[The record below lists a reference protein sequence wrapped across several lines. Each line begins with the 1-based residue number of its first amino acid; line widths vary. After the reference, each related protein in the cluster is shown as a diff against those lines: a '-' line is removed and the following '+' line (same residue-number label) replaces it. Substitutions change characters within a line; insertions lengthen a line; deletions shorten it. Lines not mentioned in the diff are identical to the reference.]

1 MDINPN
7 DLTTP
12 DLLALLPHVFGFE
25 PRNVLAVQT
34 LIGRGLGTAFTLELP
49 GREIDVAVRRLAT
62 SAVGAV
68 SSVAGADAVL
78 LAVYTDRRSRG
89 PRGRPFESL
98 QSFVAS
104 RLHGSGF
111 HLADSFY
118 VAADGWGSYCCE
130 DPECRLA
137 TPAPLAD
144 LRRRTRELGEF
155 VKGLDSLG

>member
-1 MDINPN
+1 MDTNSN
-7 DLTTP
+7 ELTTP
-12 DLLALLPHVFGFE
+12 DLLALLPHVFGAE
-25 PRNVLAVQT
+25 PRNVLAIQT
-34 LIGRGLGTAFTLELP
+34 MVSRGLGTAFTLELP
-49 GREIDVAVRRLAT
+49 KREIDVAVRRLAT

-89 PRGRPFESL
+89 PQGRPFESL

-111 HLADSFY
+111 HLVDSFY
-118 VAADGWGSYCCE
+118 VAADGWGSYCCT
-130 DPECRLA
+130 DPGCRLA

-144 LRRRTRELGEF
+144 LRRRTCELGRLIAE
-155 VKGLDSLG
+155 